1 MVCPWSSWK
10 YRGNYVLRYMCIY
23 YTYYICVYILL
34 FFNIGSLKESVILK
48 ELGDPW
54 NGLGNYW
61 SRTRWSWFPQSLK
74 VYTSLNVDSATVS
87 ANAQLSLA
95 SVKKMTQQGLW
106 CGRCSWRKRK
116 YTQCVLTSFAW
127 GYSKGKISNRL
138 LHSWREMEQCFS

>member
-1 MVCPWSSWK
+1 MGSLEIQIFNYMVCPWKSWK

-34 FFNIGSLKESVILK
+34 FFNTGSLKESVILK

-74 VYTSLNVDSATVS
+74 VYTSLNVDSPTVS
-87 ANAQLSLA
+87 ANAHLSLA
-95 SVKKMTQQGLW
+95 SVRKMTQQGLW
-106 CGRCSWRKRK
+106 CGRWSWRKRK
-116 YTQCVLTSFAW
+116 YAQCVLTSFAW
-127 GYSKGKISNRL
+127 GVLKGEDL
-138 LHSWREMEQCFS
+138 